1 MNHLTW
7 RPMTNCSREAIM
19 TTNAQ
24 LESHLKT
31 LHLTAFLEQ
40 YHDLAQEAQQTALS
54 YEGFLF
60 TLAEQEVTRRTLN
73 RQRRLIRQARF
84 PIRKELPDFD
94 FSAIP
99 DLNRSRLL
107 ALAETAAYI
116 PAAEPV
122 IFVGN
127 PGLGK
132 SHLAISLGLAACRLG
147 YKTRFYNTAALVN
160 ELTLAQSEQ
169 RLSKLFAAALKHRL
183 IILDELGFIPFS
195 PSGAQLL
202 FQFCSALHEQ
212 VAIIVTTN
220 LAFSDWPQVFG
231 DERLTAALIDR
242 LTYHAHIFEF
252 RGQSYR
258 FRDQRQQEVTPDPI

>member
-1 MNHLTW
+1 MS
-7 RPMTNCSREAIM
+7 TND
-19 TTNAQ
+19 Q
-24 LESHLKT
+24 LALHLKT
-31 LHLTAFLEQ
+31 LHLAAFLEQ
-40 YHDLAQEAQQTALS
+40 YADLAHDAQQAGWS
-54 YEGFLF
+54 YEQFLLV
-60 TLAEQEVTRRTLN
+60 LAQQEVARRTLN
-73 RQRRLIRQARF
+73 RQQRLIQQAHF
-84 PIRKELPDFD
+84 PMRKELADFD
-94 FSAIP
+94 FTALP
-99 DLNRSRLL
+99 VLNRSRLL
-107 ALAETAAYI
+107 HLADTSDYV
-116 PAAEPV
+116 PTAEPV

-132 SHLAISLGLAACRLG
+132 THLAISLGLAACHQG

-160 ELTLAQSEQ
+160 DLTLAQSEQ
-169 RLSKLFAAALKHRL
+169 RLPKFFAAALTHQL

-212 VAIIVTTN
+212 VALIVTTN

-231 DERLTAALIDR
+231 DARLTAALIDR

-258 FRDQRQQEVTPDPI
+258 FRDHTQEVAAASAST

>member
-1 MNHLTW
+1 
-7 RPMTNCSREAIM
+7 MTSCYGADRMS
-19 TTNAQ
+19 TNTLQ
-24 LESHLKT
+24 LA
-31 LHLTAFLEQ
+31 AFLEQ
-40 YHDLAQEAQQTALS
+40 YADLAHDAQQAGWS
-54 YEGFLF
+54 YEQFL
-60 TLAEQEVTRRTLN
+60 LALVEQEVTRRTLN
-73 RQRRLIRQARF
+73 RQRRLIQQAHF
-84 PIRKELPDFD
+84 PMHKELADFD
-94 FSAIP
+94 FACLP

-107 ALAETAAYI
+107 RLADTSAYVL
-116 PAAEPV
+116 AAEPV

-132 SHLAISLGLAACRLG
+132 SHLAISLGLAACRQG

-160 ELTLAQSEQ
+160 ELTLAQTDQ
-169 RLSKLFAAALKHRL
+169 RLPRVVAAALKHRV

-202 FQFCSALHEQ
+202 FQFCSALHEH
-212 VAIIVTTN
+212 VALIVTTN

-231 DERLTAALIDR
+231 DARLTAALIDR

-258 FRDQRQQEVTPDPI
+258 FRDHTQEVTTEPTTA

>member
-1 MNHLTW
+1 M
-7 RPMTNCSREAIM
+7 S
-19 TTNAQ
+19 TNAQ
-24 LESHLKT
+24 LEHHLKT
-31 LHLTAFLEQ
+31 LHLGSFVEQ
-40 YHDLAQEAQQTALS
+40 YADLAQDAQQAGWS
-54 YEGFLF
+54 YEQFLLA
-60 TLAEQEVTRRTLN
+60 LAEQEVIRRTLN
-73 RQRRLIRQARF
+73 RQRRLIQQARF
-84 PIRKELPDFD
+84 PMRKELADFD
-94 FSAIP
+94 FTAIP

-107 ALAETAAYI
+107 QLAEASGYI

-132 SHLAISLGLAACRLG
+132 SHLAISLGVAACRQG

-160 ELTLAQSEQ
+160 DLTLAQTEQ
-169 RLSKLFAAALKHRL
+169 RLPKFLASALKHQL
-183 IILDELGFIPFS
+183 IILDELGFIPFA

-231 DERLTAALIDR
+231 DAKLTAALIDR
-242 LTYHAHIFEF
+242 LTYQAHIFEF

-258 FRDQRQQEVTPDPI
+258 FQHHSQEAAIEPTSS

>member
-1 MNHLTW
+1 M
-7 RPMTNCSREAIM
+7 S
-19 TTNAQ
+19 TNAQ
-24 LESHLKT
+24 LEHLLKT
-31 LHLTAFLEQ
+31 LHLGSFLEQ
-40 YHDLAQEAQQTALS
+40 YADLAQDAQRAGWS
-54 YEGFLF
+54 YEQFLLE
-60 TLAEQEVTRRTLN
+60 LAEQEVIRRTLN
-73 RQRRLIRQARF
+73 RQRRLIQQARF
-84 PIRKELPDFD
+84 PMRKELADFD
-94 FSAIP
+94 FTCIP

-107 ALAETAAYI
+107 QLAEVSAYV

-132 SHLAISLGLAACRLG
+132 SHLAISLGLAACRQG

-160 ELTLAQSEQ
+160 ELTLAQAEH
-169 RLSKLFAAALKHRL
+169 RLPKLFACALKHQL

-231 DERLTAALIDR
+231 DAKLTAALIDR
-242 LTYHAHIFEF
+242 LTYQAHIFEF

-258 FRDQRQQEVTPDPI
+258 FQHHAQEVVTDLTSS

>member
-1 MNHLTW
+1 MS
-7 RPMTNCSREAIM
+7 TNP
-19 TTNAQ
+19 Q
-24 LESHLKT
+24 LEHHLKT
-31 LHLTAFLEQ
+31 LHLGSFVEQ
-40 YHDLAQEAQQTALS
+40 YADLAQDAQQAGWS
-54 YEGFLF
+54 YEQFLLA
-60 TLAEQEVTRRTLN
+60 LAEQEVIRRTLN
-73 RQRRLIRQARF
+73 RQRRLIQQAHF
-84 PIRKELPDFD
+84 PMRKELADFD
-94 FSAIP
+94 FTAIP

-107 ALAETAAYI
+107 QLVETSGYI

-132 SHLAISLGLAACRLG
+132 SHLAISLGLAACRQG
-147 YKTRFYNTAALVN
+147 YKTCFYNTAALVN

-169 RLSKLFAAALKHRL
+169 RLPKLLASALKHRL
-183 IILDELGFIPFS
+183 IILDELGFIPFA

-231 DERLTAALIDR
+231 DAKLTAALIDR
-242 LTYHAHIFEF
+242 LTYQAHIFEF

-258 FRDQRQQEVTPDPI
+258 FQHHSQEATIEPISS

>member
-1 MNHLTW
+1 MSTK
-7 RPMTNCSREAIM
+7 T
-19 TTNAQ
+19 Q
-24 LESHLKT
+24 LDSHLKT
-31 LHLTAFLEQ
+31 LHLAAFLEQ
-40 YHDLAQEAQQTALS
+40 YVDLAQDAQQAGWS
-54 YEGFLF
+54 YEHFL
-60 TLAEQEVTRRTLN
+60 LMLVEQEVARRSLN
-73 RQRRLIRQARF
+73 RQRRLIQQARF
-84 PIRKELPDFD
+84 PMRKELADFD
-94 FSAIP
+94 FTHVP

-107 ALAETAAYI
+107 HLADSAAYI
-116 PAAEPV
+116 PAAEPL

-132 SHLAISLGLAACRLG
+132 SHLAISLGLAACRMG

-160 ELTLAQSEQ
+160 DLTLAQAEH
-169 RLSKLFAAALKHRL
+169 RLPKLFAAALKHRL

-212 VAIIVTTN
+212 VAILVTTN

-231 DERLTAALIDR
+231 DARLTAALIDR

-258 FRDQRQQEVTPDPI
+258 FQDHTVAQEVTAKPKLT

>member
-1 MNHLTW
+1 MSINT
-7 RPMTNCSREAIM
+7 
-19 TTNAQ
+19 Q
-24 LESHLKT
+24 LAHHLKT
-31 LHLTAFLEQ
+31 LHLTSFLEQ
-40 YHDLAQEAQQTALS
+40 YADLAQDAQHAGWS
-54 YEGFLF
+54 YEQFL
-60 TLAEQEVTRRTLN
+60 LELVEQEVSRRTLN
-73 RQRRLIRQARF
+73 RQRRLIQQARF
-84 PIRKELPDFD
+84 PIRKELADFD
-94 FSAIP
+94 FTCIP
-99 DLNRSRLL
+99 DLNRSQFLHL
-107 ALAETAAYI
+107 ADTSAYV

-132 SHLAISLGLAACRLG
+132 SHLAISLGLAACRQG

-160 ELTLAQSEQ
+160 ELSLAQTEQ
-169 RLSKLFAAALKHRL
+169 RLPKLFAFALKHQV

-212 VAIIVTTN
+212 VALIVTTN

-231 DERLTAALIDR
+231 DAKLTAALIDR

-258 FRDQRQQEVTPDPI
+258 FRDHAQEVATELPTT

>member
-1 MNHLTW
+1 M
-7 RPMTNCSREAIM
+7 
-19 TTNAQ
+19 
-24 LESHLKT
+24 
-31 LHLTAFLEQ
+31 
-40 YHDLAQEAQQTALS
+40 
-54 YEGFLF
+54 
-60 TLAEQEVTRRTLN
+60 
-73 RQRRLIRQARF
+73 
-84 PIRKELPDFD
+84 
-94 FSAIP
+94 P

-107 ALAETAAYI
+107 HLADDSAYV

-132 SHLAISLGLAACRLG
+132 SHLAISLGLAACHQG

-160 ELTLAQSEQ
+160 ELTLAQTEQ
-169 RLSKLFAAALKHRL
+169 RLPKLFASALKHQV

-195 PSGAQLL
+195 AAGAQLL

-212 VAIIVTTN
+212 VALIVTTN

-231 DERLTAALIDR
+231 DARLTAALIDR
-242 LTYHAHIFEF
+242 LTYQAHIFEF

-258 FRDQRQQEVTPDPI
+258 FLNHAQEVTTEPTMTP

>member
-1 MNHLTW
+1 MSTK
-7 RPMTNCSREAIM
+7 
-19 TTNAQ
+19 AQ

-31 LHLTAFLEQ
+31 LHLAAFLEQ
-40 YHDLAQEAQQTALS
+40 YADLAQDAQQAGWS
-54 YEGFLF
+54 FEHFLLM
-60 TLAEQEVTRRTLN
+60 LAEQEVARRTLN
-73 RQRRLIRQARF
+73 RQRRLIQQARF
-84 PIRKELPDFD
+84 PMRKELADFD
-94 FSAIP
+94 FACLP
-99 DLNRSRLL
+99 DFNRAALL
-107 ALAETAAYI
+107 QLADTAAFI

-132 SHLAISLGLAACRLG
+132 SHLAISLGLTACRLG

-160 ELTLAQSEQ
+160 DLTLAQSEQ
-169 RLSKLFAAALKHRL
+169 RLPKFLAAALKYQL

-212 VAIIVTTN
+212 VALLVTTN

-231 DERLTAALIDR
+231 DARLTAALIDR

-258 FRDQRQQEVTPDPI
+258 FQAHASTQEVPAEPMTI

>member
-1 MNHLTW
+1 M
-7 RPMTNCSREAIM
+7 A
-19 TTNAQ
+19 TNAQ
-24 LESHLKT
+24 LEDHLKT
-31 LHLTAFLEQ
+31 LHLASFLEQ
-40 YHDLAQEAQQTALS
+40 YADLAQDAQQAGWS
-54 YEGFLF
+54 YEQFLLE
-60 TLAEQEVTRRTLN
+60 LAEQEVIRRTLN
-73 RQRRLIRQARF
+73 RQRRLIQQARF
-84 PIRKELPDFD
+84 PMRKELADFD
-94 FSAIP
+94 FTCIP

-107 ALAETAAYI
+107 QLAETSAYV

-132 SHLAISLGLAACRLG
+132 SHLAISLGLAACHQG

-160 ELTLAQSEQ
+160 DLTLAQAEH
-169 RLSKLFAAALKHRL
+169 RLPKLLAFALKHHL

-231 DERLTAALIDR
+231 DAKLTAALIDR
-242 LTYHAHIFEF
+242 LTYQAHIFEF

-258 FRDQRQQEVTPDPI
+258 FQHHSQEVLAKPTTT